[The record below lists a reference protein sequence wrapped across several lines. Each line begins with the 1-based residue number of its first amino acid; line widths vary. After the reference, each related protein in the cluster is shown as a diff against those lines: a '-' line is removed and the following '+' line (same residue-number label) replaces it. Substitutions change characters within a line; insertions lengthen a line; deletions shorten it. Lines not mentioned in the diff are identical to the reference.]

1 MMAEMSENRVGLQ
14 TNLEEEKSKQSEHK
28 ESLKGIEAK
37 FKAQATEMN
46 EIQQNLDNSTKEFAE
61 FEKKDVKFREDLK
74 HMKQQV
80 KKLDEKLAKE
90 SAKGKNRR

>member
-1 MMAEMSENRVGLQ
+1 
-14 TNLEEEKSKQSEHK
+14 
-28 ESLKGIEAK
+28 
-37 FKAQATEMN
+37 MN
-46 EIQQNLDNSTKEFAE
+46 EVQQNLDNSTKEFAE

-90 SAKGKNRR
+90 IAQKEKIVVECENIEKDVPALENEKS